1 MNFFLSHSQGGGGSS
16 GPAPAV
22 DWEHGQTLS
31 SGSAVPEDGVVKSG
45 TFSAYFDYAE
55 TLTSYTNLVINGV
68 QVKSGGRIA
77 FYAHGGVK
85 PNEYIHPSDPS
96 PTAHF
101 YVKKGD
107 VVISYGSADSNLKG
121 NPHGTIY
128 GNYKFY
134 PLRKK

>member
-1 MNFFLSHSQGGGGSS
+1 MRKKFCGLIFRSYIFLVESLISQGGGGSS

-45 TFSAYFDYAE
+45 TFSAYFGGIAG

-77 FYAHGGVK
+77 YYAHGGVK
-85 PNEYIHPSDPS
+85 QTNIYILLTLHQQLI
-96 PTAHF
+96 F
-101 YVKKGD
+101 M
-107 VVISYGSADSNLKG
+107 
-121 NPHGTIY
+121 
-128 GNYKFY
+128 
-134 PLRKK
+134 